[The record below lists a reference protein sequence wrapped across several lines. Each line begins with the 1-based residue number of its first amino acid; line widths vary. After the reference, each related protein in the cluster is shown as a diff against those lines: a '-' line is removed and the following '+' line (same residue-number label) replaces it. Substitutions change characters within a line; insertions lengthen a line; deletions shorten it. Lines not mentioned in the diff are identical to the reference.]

1 MSLISN
7 YEKKLNDIKNVT
19 ISNSEII
26 DYTKIV
32 SLFIFLYFLFY
43 LKN

>member
-1 MSLISN
+1 MSFISN
-7 YEKKLNDIKNVT
+7 YEKKLNDIKNLT
-19 ISNSEII
+19 ISNAEII

>member
-7 YEKKLNDIKNVT
+7 YEKKINNIKNLT

>member
-7 YEKKLNDIKNVT
+7 YEKKLNAIKNVT
-19 ISNSEII
+19 ISNAEII